1 MRHGIDHGGN
11 ELGRFG
17 RALGFTGGALLLL
30 ACACSSGADAGG
42 SPPGET
48 ETTTAGVQLAALE
61 VASITLESGNVVS
74 WHELEPGLLLTRESF
89 TYPSPPRLTAE
100 GLDQKSLSAVD
111 LYRRLAPDEAI
122 PERLMAAFDR
132 TQRLAFIDD
141 SAPLELKEFQLDGSS
156 ISETAGGLGQARQTV
171 VDDSACSWT
180 WFEPNCN
187 LCATGPCGDWRIRW
201 PQITGD
207 SSFSHKSTMT
217 RASMCVYRGAV
228 RHVFRLRGN
237 DIEDTIQR
245 AGQGTTF
252 YLNNGS
258 HGFTLGSRV
267 LNAAGAGYHHCADS
281 E

>member
-1 MRHGIDHGGN
+1 MKQSIDQDR
-11 ELGRFG
+11 EDLGMFG
-17 RALGFTGGALLLL
+17 RATGLTGVALLLL
-30 ACACSSGADAGG
+30 AAACSSGADAGG
-42 SPPGET
+42 SQQSET
-48 ETTTAGVQLAALE
+48 EESPGTQLAALE
-61 VASITLESGNVVS
+61 VASVTLESGNVVS

-100 GLDQKSLSAVD
+100 GLDQKSLSPVEI
-111 LYRRLAPDEAI
+111 YQRLAPENAV

-132 TQRLAFIDD
+132 SQLRPFSDD
-141 SAPLELKEFQLDGSS
+141 AVPVELNEFHLDGSS
-156 ISETAGGLGQARQTV
+156 VEQYADGLGQAQQSV

-180 WFEPNCN
+180 WFEPHCN
-187 LCATGPCGDWRIRW
+187 LCLTGPCGGWRIRW

>member
-1 MRHGIDHGGN
+1 MNNSIDYSSKNSGI
-11 ELGRFG
+11 LR
-17 RALGFTGGALLLL
+17 RAVGFTGGALLLL
-30 ACACSSGADAGG
+30 ASACSGANAGESG
-42 SPPGET
+42 PGEP
-48 ETTTAGVQLAALE
+48 EPSAVGVQLAALE
-61 VASITLESGNVVS
+61 VATVTLDSGNVVS

-89 TYPSPPRLTAE
+89 TYPSPPRLSAE
-100 GLDQKSLSAVD
+100 GLDQKSLSA
-111 LYRRLAPDEAI
+111 LEIYQRLAPEKAV
-122 PERLMAAFDR
+122 PERLKAAFDR
-132 TQRLAFIDD
+132 TQMLAFKDD
-141 SAPLELKEFQLDGSS
+141 SVPLELDEFHLDGSNV
-156 ISETAGGLGQARQTV
+156 SEYADGLGQAQQSA

-180 WFEPNCN
+180 WFEPHCN
-187 LCATGPCGDWRIRW
+187 LCLTGPCGDWRVRW

-228 RHVFRLRGN
+228 RHIFRLRGK